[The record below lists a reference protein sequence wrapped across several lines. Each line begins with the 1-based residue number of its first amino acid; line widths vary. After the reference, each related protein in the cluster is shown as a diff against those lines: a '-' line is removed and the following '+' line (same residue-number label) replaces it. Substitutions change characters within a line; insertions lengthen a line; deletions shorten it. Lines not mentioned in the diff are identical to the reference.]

1 VTLTIL
7 ICAAAWVLGWW
18 AFGRVRRLDRHPAP
32 TGAARRVSI
41 VIPARDEE
49 LSLPSLL
56 ADLGHSRP
64 AGSQVV
70 VVDDHSSDRTREIA
84 ASHPFVEVVDA
95 PDLPDGWTG
104 KCWACHTGA
113 EHATGDVIVFL
124 DADVRL
130 ADGALDRLVAE
141 LDEGGAMV
149 SVQPWHETE
158 RPYEQL
164 SGLFNVIAVMGT
176 GAGGRGEPTG
186 AFGPVMASSADAY
199 HRVGGHAAVRD
210 EVVEDLALAARF
222 RESGERVDVL
232 TGGSSIR
239 FRMYPAGVRQVV
251 EGWTKNFASGAG
263 STRPIRLAAIVV
275 WVTGL
280 GSGAIALVD
289 GFRGALPLA
298 LGLTLYALFVAQL
311 YVLFRQVG
319 RFGPVTA
326 LLYPLLLVFF
336 VVVFVRSV
344 WNTHVRRT
352 VQWRGRRIPV
362 GAARS

>member
-7 ICAAAWVLGWW
+7 ICAAAWALGWW
-18 AFGRVRRLDRHPAP
+18 AFGRVRRLDDRPATAGTAP
-32 TGAARRVSI
+32 RVSI

-49 LSLPSLL
+49 LSLPYLL
-56 ADLGHSRP
+56 ADLSRSRP
-64 AGSQVV
+64 PGTQVV
-70 VVDDHSSDRTREIA
+70 VVDDHSADRTREIA
-84 ASHPFVEVVDA
+84 ASFPFVDVVDA
-95 PDLPDGWTG
+95 PPLPEGWTG

-113 EHATGDVIVFL
+113 EHATGDVVVFL

-130 ADGALDRLVAE
+130 ADGSVDRLVAE
-141 LDEGGAMV
+141 LAERGGLV

-186 AFGPVMASSADAY
+186 AFGPVLASSAELY
-199 HRVGGHAAVRD
+199 RRLGGHAAVRD
-210 EVVEDLALAARF
+210 EVVEDLALAARY
-222 RESGERVDVL
+222 RESGHPVDVL
-232 TGGSSIR
+232 TGGSAVR

-263 STRPIRLAAIVV
+263 STRPGRLAAIVV

-280 GSGAIALVD
+280 GSGAIALLD
-289 GFRGALPLA
+289 GLRGSLPLA
-298 LGLTLYALFVAQL
+298 MGVTLYALFVAQL

-319 RFGPVTA
+319 RFGALTA